1 MHATI
6 LSMFEKFRKTKLQKR
21 AQKKVV
27 KERSMLGKQVFVGVG
42 IVIVLVLL
50 TTAIWH
56 GTRIESLQI
65 TQVEVIGGYTIPHK
79 EIEDTVQQVLVGE
92 YFKLVPR
99 TFRATYPKKAILEN
113 IRNIPRVKN
122 VQIEIID
129 TQKVVVAFEEYR
141 PHALWCADV
150 FTEECFFLDEFG
162 YAFTIAPTL
171 TGSAFIRYVASEIIP
186 EVGEQAF
193 ENNFI
198 KTSQEFSDKLANE
211 LDLYVTYIEKTGDL
225 DVLYT
230 VSGGGV
236 LKLSQTMTLDQSFNN
251 LRSILGSEDFVH
263 LQDGKFQYID
273 LRFGDKIFLNDE
285 DDTTVASSSTEQ

>member
-1 MHATI
+1 
-6 LSMFEKFRKTKLQKR
+6 MFEKFRKTKLQKR

-65 TQVEVIGGYTIPHK
+65 TQVEVVGGYTIPHK
-79 EIEDTVQQVLVGE
+79 KIEDTVQQVLVGE

-129 TQKVVVAFEEYR
+129 TQKAVVAFEEYR

-162 YAFTIAPTL
+162 YAFSTAPTL
-171 TGSAFIRYVASEIIP
+171 TGSAFFRYVASEIIP

-211 LDLYVTYIEKTGDL
+211 LDLYVTYIEKVGDL

-236 LKLSQTMTLDQSFNN
+236 LKLSQTMTLEQSFKN

-263 LQDGKFQYID
+263 LQNGSFQYID
-273 LRFGDKIFLNDE
+273 LRFGDKIFLNEEDE
-285 DDTTVASSSTEQ
+285 TIASTSQPQ

>member
-1 MHATI
+1 
-6 LSMFEKFRKTKLQKR
+6 MFEKFRKTKLQKR

-65 TQVEVIGGYTIPHK
+65 TQVEVVGGYTIPHK

-263 LQDGKFQYID
+263 LQNGKFQYID

>member
-65 TQVEVIGGYTIPHK
+65 TQVEVVGGYTIPHK

-263 LQDGKFQYID
+263 LQNGKFQYID